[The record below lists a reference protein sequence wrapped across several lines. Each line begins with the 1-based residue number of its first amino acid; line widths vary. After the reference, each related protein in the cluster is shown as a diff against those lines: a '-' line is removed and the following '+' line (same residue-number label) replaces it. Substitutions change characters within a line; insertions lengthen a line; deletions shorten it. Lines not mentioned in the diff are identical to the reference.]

1 MQIFRLKSNREYN
14 HSSTYLGINW
24 DKQYKKWRASIVV
37 DGRKMILGYFDDEK
51 EAARKYNEAATRH
64 GRNVLNILAATE
76 KKGQAA

>member
-14 HSSTYLGINW
+14 HSSEFLGVNW

-37 DGRKMILGYFDDEK
+37 DGRKKILGYFDDER
-51 EAARKYNEAATRH
+51 EAARLYNQAAIRH

-76 KKGQAA
+76 KEGKA